1 MAFTIVSPGE
11 ELDVE
16 EDVLPAVH
24 EAEALG
30 CQQNLAHLGRRGAE
44 NDHCKQGRI
53 ESHFFEGVNAEIST
67 RPFPCSFIKWLRS
80 NA

>member
-44 NDHCKQGRI
+44 NDHCKWGRI
-53 ESHFFEGVNAEIST
+53 ASHFFKAAIQKFLLVHFLVHS
-67 RPFPCSFIKWLRS
+67 
-80 NA
+80 